1 MADAYLGGIHGKK
14 TEEAIHLKSGCQLP
28 LWGGIFVIRK
38 DADGVIC
45 RVPFLNLGR
54 DYLHM
59 LE

>member
-38 DADGVIC
+38 DADGLSDLQRSIS
-45 RVPFLNLGR
+45 
-54 DYLHM
+54 
-59 LE
+59 